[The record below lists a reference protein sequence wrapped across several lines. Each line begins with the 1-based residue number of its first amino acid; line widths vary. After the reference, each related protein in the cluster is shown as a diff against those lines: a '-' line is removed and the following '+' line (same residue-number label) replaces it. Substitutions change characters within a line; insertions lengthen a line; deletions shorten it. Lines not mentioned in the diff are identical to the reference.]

1 MKISRF
7 EYQGVGE
14 GGRSASQPPV
24 PLKPEVRRSIGDGGD
39 DQQALVHL
47 IVEHN
52 TIACYVLLLEG
63 YNGDVMRVTLKP
75 IERTT
80 AITAANT
87 QESIELL
94 SQAKTHG
101 SIFSATLTRCQS

>member
-1 MKISRF
+1 MNIKAW
-7 EYQGVGE
+7 EKVG
-14 GGRSASQPPV
+14 AV
-24 PLKPEVRRSIGDGGD
+24 PLSRQCLSSPKVRRSIGDGDD

-52 TIACYVLLLEG
+52 TIACYALLLEG

-80 AITAANT
+80 AFTARC
-87 QESIELL
+87 SH
-94 SQAKTHG
+94 SRTH
-101 SIFSATLTRCQS
+101 